1 MLNDSLNSN
10 KQKDSQQNRD
20 FYVTS
25 VLKYNVLTELCQEI
39 SNTEALDI
47 NVEKFLS
54 EIADNYVDSVLSTA
68 CTLAKHRGSDSLT
81 ANDVSVATGILIF
94 KFRKKFRNIRAKQI
108 NSTFWKIK
116 I

>member
-25 VLKYNVLTELCQEI
+25 VLKYNVLAELCQEL

-81 ANDVSVATGILIF
+81 ANDVSVANGIFIF
-94 KFRKKFRNIRAKQI
+94 MFREKL
-108 NSTFWKIK
+108 
-116 I
+116 